1 MDEKVRCV
9 DRVLF
14 TDRYGVTRTISFVED
29 QILWI
34 DGRPPKFISYD
45 CKLWE
50 FYGMGMR
57 NCFYHE
63 VESFVQVS

>member
-1 MDEKVRCV
+1 MDKKIRCV

-14 TDRYGVTRTISFVED
+14 TDRYKVTTTVLFREG
-29 QILWI
+29 QIPWI
-34 DGRPPKFISYD
+34 DGQPPKFISYD

-50 FYGMGMR
+50 YYGMGMR